1 MRKAEVINK
10 TTSAIEGIWVSLC
23 SLAKFVMNDGTGL
36 HIQLWGHGSDC
47 ATANAITASGQVE
60 RSTEKYK
67 KECPDGFL

>member
-1 MRKAEVINK
+1 MGQPLLPGQVCNE
-10 TTSAIEGIWVSLC
+10 
-23 SLAKFVMNDGTGL
+23 DGTGL